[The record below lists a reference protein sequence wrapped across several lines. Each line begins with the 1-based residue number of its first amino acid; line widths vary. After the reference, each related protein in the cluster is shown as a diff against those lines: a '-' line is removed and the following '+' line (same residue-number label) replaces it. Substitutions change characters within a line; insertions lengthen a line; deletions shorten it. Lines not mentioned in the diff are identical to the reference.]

1 MKAGELL
8 EIFQTRLNMQLSGTT
23 NPSDNIK
30 EVTESLVE
38 KLSKVECDEIIDV
51 VVDKDNHHTQ
61 YILNMTGEV
70 LAEKYSK

>member
-1 MKAGELL
+1 MKAGGLL

-38 KLSKVECDEIIDV
+38 KLSKVECYEIIDV